1 MTHIIVH
8 NYAPKRRRTRDMIS
22 VGTGPVQDQP
32 SLGRITPGLGPQ
44 TQKTKDVPGSGPYTF
59 ETKTKQEG
67 WGKSNHVSQPVGDIQ
82 FTGTVIKEFGKFK
95 VIEGIG
101 LRQGEWQVKGPG
113 ITQIFKSKSNAIG
126 EAEFRASFKQLLAN
140 FH

>member
-67 WGKSNHVSQPVGDIQ
+67 WGKSNHASQGVGDDNEGGIYYISWKRDSGQVRRVRVIAANETEAKQKSQRYLRSDERGMGGWQ
-82 FTGTVIKEFGKFK
+82 FQK
-95 VIEGIG
+95 
-101 LRQGEWQVKGPG
+101 
-113 ITQIFKSKSNAIG
+113 
-126 EAEFRASFKQLLAN
+126 AERP
-140 FH
+140 